1 MTNGT
6 VSAEEVG
13 KFSQLVSRW
22 WDPSG
27 PMKPL
32 HQMNPAR
39 IGWIDSLAGGHGRLL
54 DVGCGAGLA
63 SEALARRGYNVTGID
78 AGAEAIE
85 AAKAHAE
92 GQGLT
97 LTYRNCLAED
107 LAAEGLRFPV
117 ITALEIIEHVP
128 DPAAFVRV
136 VAGLLDPG
144 GLLVMSTVNRT
155 RRSWLTAKIGAEY
168 VLRMLPVG
176 THDWKAFL
184 PPSELGGMM
193 RAAGLRVTHTT
204 GLLPEPLTG
213 RWRTG
218 RDVGVNYMIAAVR

>member
-1 MTNGT
+1 MSNAT

-13 KFSQLVSRW
+13 KFSRLVSRW
-22 WDPSG
+22 WDPGG

-39 IGWIDSLAGGHGRLL
+39 IGWIDGLAGGPKRVL

-63 SEALARRGYNVTGID
+63 AEALAKRGHDVLGID
-78 AGAEAIE
+78 AGADMIE

-92 GQGLT
+92 GQDLK
-97 LTYRNCLAED
+97 LAYRNCLAED
-107 LAAEGLRFPV
+107 LVAEGRRFQV
-117 ITALEIIEHVP
+117 VTALEVIEHVP

-136 VAGLLDPG
+136 IADLLEPG
-144 GLLVMSTVNRT
+144 GLLVLSTVNRT
-155 RRSWLTAKIGAEY
+155 RRAWLMAKVGAEY
-168 VLRMLPVG
+168 IFRLLPIG
-176 THDWKAFL
+176 THDWNTFITPAA
-184 PPSELGGMM
+184 LGAMM
-193 RAAGLRVTHTT
+193 RAAGVRVTQTT

-218 RDVGVNYMIAAVR
+218 RDVGVNYMIAGVR

>member
-13 KFSQLVSRW
+13 KFSRLVSQW

-39 IGWIDSLAGGHGRLL
+39 IGWIDNLIGQPSRVL

-63 SEALARRGYNVTGID
+63 AEALAKLGHDVLGID
-78 AGAEAIE
+78 AGGEAIE
-85 AAKAHAE
+85 TAKAHAE
-92 GQGLT
+92 GQGLN
-97 LTYRNCLAED
+97 LSYRACLAED
-107 LAAEGLRFPV
+107 LAAEGRHFPV
-117 ITALEIIEHVP
+117 ITALEVIEHVP

-136 VAGLLDPG
+136 VASLLEPG
-144 GLLVMSTVNRT
+144 GLLAMSTVNRT
-155 RRSWLTAKIGAEY
+155 KRSWLTAKFGAEY

-184 PPSELGGMM
+184 PPSELAAMM
-193 RAAGLRVTHTT
+193 RAAGLRVVHTT

-213 RWRTG
+213 KWHTG
-218 RDVGVNYMIAAVR
+218 RDVGVNYMIAAVK